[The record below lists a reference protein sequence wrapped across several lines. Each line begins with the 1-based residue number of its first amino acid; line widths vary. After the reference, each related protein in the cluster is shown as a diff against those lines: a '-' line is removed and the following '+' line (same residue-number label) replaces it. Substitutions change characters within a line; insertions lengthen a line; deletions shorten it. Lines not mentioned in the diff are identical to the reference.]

1 MTTQFQVGQTYNV
14 DREYGEFI
22 TITRRTD
29 KSVWLKHEDGT
40 ESRKGIKILNNIE
53 VVQSK
58 DFNLYSNR
66 PTEPLE
72 TTSDCET
79 TPEPTKVPVT
89 ESKVKSLIVC
99 DREAISD
106 VVYSELIEAFNL
118 KDDECLI
125 AWGGFYRYEKPKKS
139 LTMPGVYFVHYEHV
153 NGRSGGNYQVK
164 VTFDEPCT
172 TVETPQDVAETTETT
187 SEPSQDLATES
198 QTFNH
203 FEYIESHYVTRN
215 PPGSENIYTEV
226 PGGWNTLKSV
236 AFTLI
241 TAWENGCLDMT
252 VQHWITG
259 LTRDELDTLLSVLV
273 SMFSHAK
280 IKSSQVNQIIL
291 GLMPT
296 PVIVSSETQI
306 DDETYAGILKA
317 FDLDIYCGESVKQGH
332 REYFAPVPRFDI
344 EPDMYYIVSAD
355 IGEEYDTIFSVK
367 KINPTPLTHNAPN
380 NVIEVDFAAR
390 KRV

>member
-139 LTMPGVYFVHYEHV
+139 MTEPCVYFVFYEHV

-172 TVETPQDVAETTETT
+172 I
-187 SEPSQDLATES
+187 LA
-198 QTFNH
+198 
-203 FEYIESHYVTRN
+203 
-215 PPGSENIYTEV
+215 
-226 PGGWNTLKSV
+226 
-236 AFTLI
+236 
-241 TAWENGCLDMT
+241 
-252 VQHWITG
+252 
-259 LTRDELDTLLSVLV
+259 
-273 SMFSHAK
+273 
-280 IKSSQVNQIIL
+280 
-291 GLMPT
+291 
-296 PVIVSSETQI
+296 
-306 DDETYAGILKA
+306 
-317 FDLDIYCGESVKQGH
+317 
-332 REYFAPVPRFDI
+332 
-344 EPDMYYIVSAD
+344 
-355 IGEEYDTIFSVK
+355 
-367 KINPTPLTHNAPN
+367 
-380 NVIEVDFAAR
+380 
-390 KRV
+390 